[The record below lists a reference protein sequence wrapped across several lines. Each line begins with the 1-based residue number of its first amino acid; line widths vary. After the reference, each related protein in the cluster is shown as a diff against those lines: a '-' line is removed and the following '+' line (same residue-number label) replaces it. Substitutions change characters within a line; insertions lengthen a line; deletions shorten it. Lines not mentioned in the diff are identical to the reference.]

1 MNTGNTI
8 YLVDANTFIT
18 PFKTY
23 YPFDFAPSF
32 WAFLGDNILNNNIAV
47 LSKVYTEVSKGT
59 DELAKWITG
68 LGLTVIDH
76 RTPAIISN
84 YQEVLTYIQT
94 STTLYNDRALAEW
107 SDINRADA
115 WLVAAS
121 MTNGYILV
129 TFERPN
135 SSLGT
140 SLSSHPKIPDV
151 AAHFGINCLNLY
163 EMMRGLGFKF

>member
-1 MNTGNTI
+1 MNANMQS
-8 YLVDANTFIT
+8 YLIDANTLIT

-32 WAFLGDNILNNNIAV
+32 WAFIESNILNDNIAV
-47 LSKVYTEVSKGT
+47 LSMVYAEVAKGT
-59 DELAKWITG
+59 DELAKWIEG

-76 RTPAIISN
+76 RVPAIVSK
-84 YQEVLTYIQT
+84 YRDVLTHIRM
-94 STTLYNDRALAEW
+94 STTLYNSKALAEW
-107 SDINRADA
+107 SDNNRADA

-121 MTNGYILV
+121 MANGQKLV

-140 SLSSHPKIPDV
+140 SLTSHPKIPDV
-151 AAHFGINCLNLY
+151 AAHFGIECVSLY
-163 EMMRGLGFKF
+163 EMMRDLGFKF